1 MRVGW
6 VIRFWLLN
14 KTLFV
19 WLDPLTRPVNNA
31 INIFLTKSNI
41 ILYHVLSLNIYGYL
55 KYS

>member
-31 INIFLTKSNI
+31 INIFLTKPNI

>member
-6 VIRFWLLN
+6 VTRFWLLK
-14 KTLFV
+14 KTHFV
-19 WLDPLTRPVNNA
+19 WLDPLTWPVNNA
-31 INIFLTKSNI
+31 INIFLTKPNI